1 MKDRTSFVIAHRLA
15 SVVGVDR
22 ILLMDRGP
30 LQAAGKHEALLVG
43 SDLYWTLA
51 ELQFSA
57 T

>member
-1 MKDRTSFVIAHRLA
+1 MKDRTSFFIAHRLA
-15 SVVGVDR
+15 TVVGVDR
-22 ILLMDRGP
+22 ILLMDRGR
-30 LQAAGKHEALLVG
+30 LQAAGKHETLLVG